1 MFPVEEKKQIIEPT
15 IMEDMRNVWSVFDI
29 EGTGQVSVNEL
40 RTILRALDI
49 DPNEDEL
56 EDILKKVDKQ
66 GTGMFTFES
75 LNDVMEDKLK
85 DVDTLEDLMEQLKR
99 LDKDKDGRIPNPEFK

>member
-1 MFPVEEKKQIIEPT
+1 
-15 IMEDMRNVWSVFDI
+15 MEDMRNVWSVFDI
-29 EGTGQVSVNEL
+29 DGTGQVSVMEL

-49 DPNEDEL
+49 DPSEDEL
-56 EDILKKVDKQ
+56 ESIYNRVDTQ

-75 LNDVMEDKLK
+75 LNEVMEDKLK
-85 DVDTLEDLMEQLKR
+85 DVDTLEDLMEQLKK